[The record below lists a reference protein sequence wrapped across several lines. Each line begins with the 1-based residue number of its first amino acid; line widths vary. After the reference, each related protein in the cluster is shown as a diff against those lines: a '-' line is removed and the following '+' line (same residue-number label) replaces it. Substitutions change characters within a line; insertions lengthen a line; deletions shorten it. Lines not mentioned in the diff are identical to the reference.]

1 MYESFYGFKVK
12 PFQIIPDPDFLYLS
26 PKKEEES
33 NVLIKKSYGIVK
45 QRLDRIEVKIDILRE
60 DIIKIRSNSIVAEN
74 RQADYLSV
82 EIEKI
87 RSDFEMIKRSEKQSA
102 HMDREEEGK
111 SLNSDSDSTEKNE
124 SKDIQGKIYQLDK

>member
-60 DIIKIRSNSIVAEN
+60 EILKIRSNSIIAKN
-74 RQADYLSV
+74 RQADYLSA
-82 EIEKI
+82 EIKKI
-87 RSDFEMIKRSEKQSA
+87 RSDFEMIKRSDKQSGQL
-102 HMDREEEGK
+102 DEEKEDK
-111 SLNSDSDSTEKNE
+111 SLDGNSDTSGRNE
-124 SKDIQGKIYQLDK
+124 SKDIQGQIYQLDK